1 MSETPPAQVLE
12 ALETLERPSEPGD
25 LGPAYQV
32 LLEWRGEYRGS
43 TSQAVD
49 ALVGIGAGLGA
60 FVSALFFLRWAFPD
74 GISNVWIGVVA
85 LLSFMLTSDVIAKR
99 LRARKVGQ
107 PLPASIEERI
117 DDALGRWRHLVPAM
131 RELPK

>member
-1 MSETPPAQVLE
+1 MSQSPPPNVLE
-12 ALETLERPSEPGD
+12 ALETLERASEPGD

-32 LLEWRGEYRGS
+32 LLEWRGEYRGL
-43 TSQAVD
+43 TSQAVE

-60 FVSALFFLRWAFPD
+60 SVAALFFLRWAFPG
-74 GISNVWIGVVA
+74 GISSFWIGVVA
-85 LLSFMLTSDVIAKR
+85 LLSFLLSSDLIANR
-99 LRARKVGQ
+99 LRARKVAQ
-107 PLPASIEERI
+107 PLPAPIEERI